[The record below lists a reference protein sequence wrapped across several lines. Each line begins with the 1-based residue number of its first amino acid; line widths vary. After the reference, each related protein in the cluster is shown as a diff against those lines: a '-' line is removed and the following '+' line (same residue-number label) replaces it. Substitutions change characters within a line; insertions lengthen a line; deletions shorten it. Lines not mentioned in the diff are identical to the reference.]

1 VSNRMNDDT
10 FQQLLHYMT
19 ADPTAGELPRGEAAA
34 AKDRIG
40 QTIADLVVAKTAAS
54 IVAANAEAI
63 LKAANGDH
71 SIARLCAMFQS
82 DCEAKL
88 GRMTEGWDADP
99 ADTEFRASRARLVGT
114 LRQSR
119 DAAEKIR
126 EITDGLLRIFELE
139 GGQP

>member
-1 VSNRMNDDT
+1 MNDDT

-19 ADPTAGELPRGEAAA
+19 ADPTAGDLPQGEAAA

-54 IVAANAEAI
+54 IVTANAEAI
-63 LKAANGDH
+63 VQAANGDA
-71 SIARLCAMFQS
+71 SIARCCALFQA

-88 GRMTEGWDADP
+88 SRITEGWDADP
-99 ADTEFRASRARLVGT
+99 ADTEFGASRARLVET
-114 LRQSR
+114 LRKSR

-126 EITDGLLRIFELE
+126 EITDGLLRTFDTPD
-139 GGQP
+139 GGGR